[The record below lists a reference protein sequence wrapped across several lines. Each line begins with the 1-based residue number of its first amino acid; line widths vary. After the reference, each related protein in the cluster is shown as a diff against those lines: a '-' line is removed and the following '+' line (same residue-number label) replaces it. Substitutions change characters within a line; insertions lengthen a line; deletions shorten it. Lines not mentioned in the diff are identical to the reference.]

1 MNPTWLW
8 IALALV
14 AVVLVGY
21 RWPVSVDLSAR
32 GQGEPDGSW
41 AAAFGLQ
48 SGPVAMTAV
57 TARGVPLTV
66 AAHLFGKLLFKRQ
79 PRILADGMLLGRASN
94 DISVVD
100 GLRVAA
106 GRLERALDPAGAV
119 YAVFRAPQRLRI
131 RFVAVELTYSFRDAA
146 LTGRLLGAIYA
157 LTGLL
162 PAKVSV
168 RQNPRWDFDDRWAV
182 DAESRLVARPVAL
195 FLHLLWAVIDRRR
208 ARRKPVPGPR
218 ELTSLR

>member
-1 MNPTWLW
+1 MDPTWLW

-21 RWPVSVDLSAR
+21 RWPVSLDLSAR
-32 GQGEPDGSW
+32 AQGEPDGSW

-48 SGPVAMTAV
+48 IGPVALTAV

-79 PRILADGMLLGRASN
+79 PRIFDGKLLGRASN

-100 GLRVAA
+100 GLRAAA
-106 GRLERALDPAGAV
+106 GRLERVLDPAGAV

-157 LTGLL
+157 LTALL

-182 DAESRLVARPVAL
+182 DAESRLVVRPAAL

-208 ARRKPVPGPR
+208 TRRKPVPRPR
-218 ELTSLR
+218 ELTSPR